1 MDVTNVKAYLNAQ
14 VKERE
19 EKLAGYYKLQE
30 EKDRIDAELA
40 AYGDVS
46 KDIEEINYIKGL
58 IADLEDK
65 PEEAVEESKEE
76 VTEDQSTEEDVKEEE
91 TQSEEPTEEK
101 EPEAEEPTPD
111 EI

>member
-1 MDVTNVKAYLNAQ
+1 MNVTNVKAYLEAQ

-30 EKDRIDAELA
+30 EKERIDADLA

-65 PEEAVEESKEE
+65 PEEAVEEPKEE
-76 VTEDQSTEEDVKEEE
+76 VTEEDVKEEE

>member
-1 MDVTNVKAYLNAQ
+1 MDVTNVKAYLEAQ

-30 EKDRIDAELA
+30 EKKRIDADLA
-40 AYGDVS
+40 AYGDVN

-65 PEEAVEESKEE
+65 PEEAIEEPKEE
-76 VTEDQSTEEDVKEEE
+76 ETEEDVKEEE

-101 EPEAEEPTPD
+101 EPEAEELTPD

>member
-1 MDVTNVKAYLNAQ
+1 MDVTNVKAYLEAQ

-30 EKDRIDAELA
+30 EKERIDADLA

-65 PEEAVEESKEE
+65 PEEAVEEPKED
-76 VTEDQSTEEDVKEEE
+76 VTEEDVKEEE